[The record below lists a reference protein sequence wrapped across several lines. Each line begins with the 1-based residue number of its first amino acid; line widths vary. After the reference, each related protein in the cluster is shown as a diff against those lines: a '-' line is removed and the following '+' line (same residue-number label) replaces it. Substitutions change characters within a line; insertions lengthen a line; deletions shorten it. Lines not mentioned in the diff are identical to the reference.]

1 MHRAWYG
8 FFNSQLK
15 QVKGTANATDTPR
28 LLPGT
33 TFLMALVG
41 TGHLK
46 GTANTADASCLN
58 CLSSF
63 GRLVGPSVSHTSP
76 PPKKNSEFILPFYYR
91 STCFSCRS
99 SPAVAAS
106 NGKIYAIGG
115 DQISE
120 VNFYRARYEEL
131 PNIMYFWSEPSL
143 LITLSVCLSIWALLC
158 L

>member
-1 MHRAWYG
+1 MLGTVFQFLAETGKGTVNTTVNTTPIAWYDLSYG
-8 FFNSQLK
+8 I
-15 QVKGTANATDTPR
+15 GWYR
-28 LLPGT
+28 
-33 TFLMALVG
+33 TFERYSKYSRCIMPE
-41 TGHLK
+41 
-46 GTANTADASCLN
+46 
-58 CLSSF
+58 LSFVFWPF
-63 GRLVGPSVSHTSP
+63 GWSVRQSYFP
-76 PPKKNSEFILPFYYR
+76 PPPQKNSEIILPFYYR

-131 PNIMYFWSEPSL
+131 LNIMYFWSEPSL
-143 LITLSVCLSIWALLC
+143 LITLSVCLSIWALLW

>member
-1 MHRAWYG
+1 MPLIHHAYCLVRPFLWHWLVQDIWKVQQIQPMHHAWTV
-8 FFNSQLK
+8 F
-15 QVKGTANATDTPR
+15 R
-28 LLPGT
+28 LWP
-33 TFLMALVG
+33 
-41 TGHLK
+41 
-46 GTANTADASCLN
+46 
-58 CLSSF
+58 F
-63 GRLVGPSVSHTSP
+63 GWSVRHSYFP
-76 PPKKNSEFILPFYYR
+76 PPPQKNSEIILPFYYR

-143 LITLSVCLSIWALLC
+143 LITLSVCLSIWALLW